1 MTDMSLPQEENPGD
15 EASEYRRIL
24 LKEVSNH
31 RLFAR
36 FTVITSLGLIG
47 VGVAI
52 ADYFFAVLGYLL
64 VVLGALRFLNSFY
77 DLQREDKLQKELR
90 RIEKTFESRE
100 ALQNAT
106 I

>member
-1 MTDMSLPQEENPGD
+1 MTDMSQPQEENPGD

-24 LKEVSNH
+24 LNEVRNH

-52 ADYFFAVLGYLL
+52 A
-64 VVLGALRFLNSFY
+64 
-77 DLQREDKLQKELR
+77 KLQKELR
-90 RIEKTFESRE
+90 RIEKTFKVAKRCGTLPFEEYHGRR
-100 ALQNAT
+100 
-106 I
+106 